1 MTNRREQLRAAGLA
15 CLGLAAA
22 KGGSMRAATYTLEP
36 ETYGQTLK
44 TPDGREVF
52 RYMTKKP
59 EKTNLAAN
67 SVCCFHPLNTPS
79 GERLTDLAPGDH
91 HHHRGVFLAW
101 HSMEFRLKADF
112 SAFGATRPTRGFNVS
127 RGDFWGWAEYAPTAG
142 RVIENRE
149 VRLVKADDR
158 SAEVA
163 IRNAWTIQ
171 GQVMMEERTR
181 AELREQGPAYVLD
194 LTYRLVPAAELVLNH
209 TAFGGFCVRA
219 RNDGES
225 YYADARGKV
234 TLPDPH
240 YSVPE
245 LNWPAAAWYDYT
257 ITLKG
262 GKTIGCAVIDHPGN
276 PPATW
281 HNPRYVWMINP
292 CIVAEKAVTVKEG
305 QPLALRY
312 RVVVHD
318 GATPRET
325 LEELAREWRG
335 R

>member
-1 MTNRREQLRAAGLA
+1 MTSRREQLRVTGLA
-15 CLGLAAA
+15 CLAAA
-22 KGGSMRAATYTLEP
+22 QGGSMSAAACTLET
-36 ETYGQTLK
+36 EAYGKTLK
-44 TPDGREVF
+44 TADGRTVY

-101 HSMEFRLKADF
+101 HTMEFRSKADF
-112 SAFGATRPTRGFNVS
+112 TAFGPLGPTRGFNVN
-127 RGDFWGWAEYAPTAG
+127 RGDFWGWGQYAPTAG

-149 VRLVKADDR
+149 VRLVKGEAR
-158 SAEVA
+158 AAEVA

-171 GQVMMEERTR
+171 GQEMIEEQTR
-181 AELREQGPAYVLD
+181 AEVREQGPAYVLD
-194 LTYRLVPAAELVLNH
+194 LTYRLTPATDLVLNH

-225 YYADARGKV
+225 YYADARGKI

-245 LNWPAAAWYDYT
+245 LNWPAADWYDFT
-257 ITLKG
+257 ITLKS
-262 GKTIGCAVIDHPGN
+262 GKTIGCAVIDHPRN
-276 PPATW
+276 PLATW

-292 CIVAEKAVTVKEG
+292 CIVAQKAVMVKGG
-305 QPLALRY
+305 QPLVLRY

-318 GATPRET
+318 GATDRGM
-325 LEELAREWRG
+325 LEELAKEWRE